1 MNKNGITLC
10 SERIKLRQWKQADLA
25 AFALLNQDPRVMRF
39 FPSPLN
45 AKQSNQLAERLKA
58 LIAEKG
64 WGFWALELIESGEFI
79 GFVGLNSIEVD
90 SGIPNAPF
98 VEIGWRIDADH
109 WGKGYAPEAAKLAL
123 SFAFHQLKLDAVYS
137 FTSVLNLPSQRVM
150 QKLGMQNIEQ
160 DFEHPKLPLDHS
172 LSKHCLYRIDANT
185 WRKVNG

>member
-1 MNKNGITLC
+1 MNKNELSLC
-10 SERIKLRQWKQADLA
+10 SDRVKLRQWRQADLA
-25 AFALLNQDPRVMRF
+25 PFALLNQDSRVMRF

-45 AKQSNQLAERLKA
+45 AKQSDQLAERLMG
-58 LIAEKG
+58 LITEKG

-79 GFVGLNSIEVD
+79 GFVGLNSIEGD
-90 SGIPNAPF
+90 SGISDAPF

-109 WGKGYAPEAAKLAL
+109 WGEGYAPEAAKLVL

-150 QKLGMQNIEQ
+150 QKVGMQNIEQ
-160 DFEHPKLPLDHS
+160 DFEHPKLPIDHS